1 MELSKRPHWK
11 IISEPSCGTINFR
24 YEPEGMT
31 DEEID
36 ALTSRISNEIINSG
50 FAFIVTTTL
59 LGKKTLRMC
68 TVNANTTEDD
78 IRKTIELLDE
88 IAEREVEKIRSSENQ
103 YEPEDDNDFSL
114 HNSKV

>member
-1 MELSKRPHWK
+1 
-11 IISEPSCGTINFR
+11 
-24 YEPEGMT
+24 MT